1 MHACM
6 PHAEPGRRYSR
17 AGRRAVCMQCSTPHL
32 CSLRILIY
40 TVTNS
45 YTQGSPRRDTDE
57 TQTRPRDAARRSR
70 TTRLRTPSGRGA
82 RRGRAHTRPHTQSD
96 TITKGGPQSN
106 QENTTAD
113 ASVVASPEPCVPA
126 QGRIRTEGKRPK
138 GSKQGRLTVRG
149 NDRHRNWS
157 LDAVLTWRA
166 QRGKPTRRVQLS
178 SHA

>member
-1 MHACM
+1 MYAVFNPPSVLSKD
-6 PHAEPGRRYSR
+6 PHIYGYQLIYTRISPDETQMRHRRDPGTPRGG
-17 AGRRAVCMQCSTPHL
+17 AGRR
-32 CSLRILIY
+32 
-40 TVTNS
+40 
-45 YTQGSPRRDTDE
+45 GSEPR
-57 TQTRPRDAARRSR
+57 AAEA
-70 TTRLRTPSGRGA
+70 RGEGEHIHA
-82 RRGRAHTRPHTQSD
+82 PTHNLTQSQ
-96 TITKGGPQSN
+96 KAGPTRIKN
-106 QENTTAD
+106 NTTAD

>member
-1 MHACM
+1 MYAVFNPPSVLSKDPQF
-6 PHAEPGRRYSR
+6 PHISGIRLPTHIHKDLPDETQMRHRRDPGTPRGG
-17 AGRRAVCMQCSTPHL
+17 AGRR
-32 CSLRILIY
+32 
-40 TVTNS
+40 
-45 YTQGSPRRDTDE
+45 GSEPR
-57 TQTRPRDAARRSR
+57 AAEA
-70 TTRLRTPSGRGA
+70 RGEGEHIHA
-82 RRGRAHTRPHTQSD
+82 PTHNLTQSQ
-96 TITKGGPQSN
+96 KAGPN
-106 QENTTAD
+106 RIKNNTTAD
-113 ASVVASPEPCVPA
+113 ASVVASPVS

>member
-1 MHACM
+1 MHACPM
-6 PHAEPGRRYSR
+6 RNREDGTVGRV
-17 AGRRAVCMQCSTPHL
+17 GGLCVCSVQPPICALQGS
-32 CSLRILIY
+32 SY

-45 YTQGSPRRDTDE
+45 YTQGSPPDEETPTTEMRHRRDPGT
-57 TQTRPRDAARRSR
+57 PR
-70 TTRLRTPSGRGA
+70 GGA
-82 RRGRAHTRPHTQSD
+82 GRRGSEPRAAEARGEGEHIHAPTHNLTQSQ
-96 TITKGGPQSN
+96 KAGPN
-106 QENTTAD
+106 RIKNNTTAD
-113 ASVVASPEPCVPA
+113 ASVVASPVS

>member
-1 MHACM
+1 MRNR
-6 PHAEPGRRYSR
+6 EDGTVGRV
-17 AGRRAVCMQCSTPHL
+17 GGLCVCSVQPPICALQGS
-32 CSLRILIY
+32 SY

-45 YTQGSPRRDTDE
+45 YTQGSPPTSSVQTRHRDE
-57 TQTRPRDAARRSR
+57 TQTRPRDAASRSR

-82 RRGRAHTRPHTQSD
+82 RRGRAHTRPHTTQSD

-106 QENTTAD
+106 QENTTA
-113 ASVVASPEPCVPA
+113 PTQGGFLCPR

-149 NDRHRNWS
+149 HDRHRNWS